1 MQQDRTN
8 RRTCPYC
15 GAELPEEASFC
26 PFCARSVNQ
35 RQNVSPPS
43 VRWRK
48 NLLPLIDAPGAVGTE
63 GGVLRQ
69 RRAAVGTFVFHG
81 GILLFLFLTQRP
93 EDV

>member
-26 PFCARSVNQ
+26 PFCSRSVNQ

-48 NLLPLIDAPGAVGTE
+48 AQRTAVPVLILRKGLGLAGTA
-63 GGVLRQ
+63 Q
-69 RRAAVGTFVFHG
+69 
-81 GILLFLFLTQRP
+81 
-93 EDV
+93 